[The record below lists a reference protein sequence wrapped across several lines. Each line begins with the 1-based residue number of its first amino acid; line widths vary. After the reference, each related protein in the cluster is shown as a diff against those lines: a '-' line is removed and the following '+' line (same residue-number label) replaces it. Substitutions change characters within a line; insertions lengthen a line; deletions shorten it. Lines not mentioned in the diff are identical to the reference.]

1 MTYIDPDYRYMNQ
14 GYFEMNTTFGGAPQ
28 NVGNWMGR
36 SALAGWQTGSSA
48 SSCDKEVR
56 DKIFGN
62 TYPSEITANE
72 RRHYYRNN
80 VKSESFRGDP
90 HFSDYTQK
98 APDSLN
104 YNAVIKGL
112 PLTSQFVPCPYYLPD
127 DFVLIQFDNAQPGQN
142 IQQFDTVTISG
153 SEVYTVIDGAYNQT
167 TRTRGILLCARTT

>member
-1 MTYIDPDYRYMNQ
+1 
-14 GYFEMNTTFGGAPQ
+14 MNTTFGGDLKMLVIGWVDLLWL
-28 NVGNWMGR
+28 VGKLVVVQVVVTKKFEIKF
-36 SALAGWQTGSSA
+36 S
-48 SSCDKEVR
+48 
-56 DKIFGN
+56 GN

-80 VKSESFRGDP
+80 VKLQSFRGDP

-127 DFVLIQFDNAQPGQN
+127 DFVLIQFDNAQPRSKYS
-142 IQQFDTVTISG
+142 TVR
-153 SEVYTVIDGAYNQT
+153 YCNN
-167 TRTRGILLCARTT
+167 